1 MYTIIDEPI
10 LVGAIFSSGKIM
22 PRFFVWK
29 RRKYQVGK
37 ITYSWHSKIGA
48 VPIFHFAVTS
58 SGSVY
63 EISYNL
69 KTSNWHL
76 EKIYVDE

>member
-1 MYTIIDEPI
+1 MYNVIDEPI
-10 LVGAIFSSGKIM
+10 LVGAIFSSGKIA

-29 RRKYQVGK
+29 RRRYK
-37 ITYSWHSKIGA
+37 IVKVTYSWRSKIGS

-58 SGSVY
+58 CGSVY

-69 KTSNWHL
+69 ENSNWRL
-76 EKIYVDE
+76 EKIYVE